1 MRLSTLKTKLK
12 VLTGTSIGEVVFD
25 YQKELNVQRA
35 KTYPLVIWMF
45 DSMTFNQD
53 LRTSSL
59 QYEKTFTVT
68 AFVMTLYRN
77 GVDDKITIWDTIE
90 GYFKTYLNLVNTR
103 DTTVQVYNIND
114 IKGEYLP
121 EGQIQADNVIG
132 ISYKDIV
139 LKTYCST

>member
-1 MRLSTLKTKLK
+1 MKLATLKTKLK

-53 LRTSSL
+53 LRTSNL

-77 GVDDKITIWDTIE
+77 GVDDKITVWDTIE
-90 GYFKTYLNLVNTR
+90 GYFKTYLNLINTR
-103 DTTVQVYNIND
+103 DTTVQVFNIND

-132 ISYKDIV
+132 IAYKDIV